1 MKNSIQIGAIAPKT
15 VYLVKSVKRNADG
28 SEQLVWLNK
37 NVDTKNIS
45 LTFETDNVRS
55 SKRLGTKRKVKA
67 IQTFPEL
74 TAEEICYLIYD
85 NLAPTVQSFVQE
97 LVRKDVVKDNAD
109 ISEERVATLVEIALE
124 KDMQHYVELALSQ
137 MPERVKLNGNFQI
150 IQQEFAI
157 AISPY
162 VKGSNKAFIDDL
174 ATAIDEYGKYQ
185 SFGKRFIGS
194 AIRGAFQQYK
204 KGQLMSLMIN
214 ARGEFDINL
223 LGTIPVA
230 DQNKILQLISDRMFG
245 VKNGSTYTTSIFK
258 RPNAKSSLLKTV
270 NGEYILQ
277 TQNVIDVTSQLGIS
291 EEEWLAMSTHLLVE
305 HDANSQGIIDAR
317 LARQNSVVA
326 NLDKDE
332 AEEEE
337 DEQEAVAK
345 LEGTEE
351 EEE

>member
-1 MKNSIQIGAIAPKT
+1 
-15 VYLVKSVKRNADG
+15 
-28 SEQLVWLNK
+28 
-37 NVDTKNIS
+37 
-45 LTFETDNVRS
+45 
-55 SKRLGTKRKVKA
+55 
-67 IQTFPEL
+67 
-74 TAEEICYLIYD
+74 
-85 NLAPTVQSFVQE
+85 
-97 LVRKDVVKDNAD
+97 
-109 ISEERVATLVEIALE
+109 
-124 KDMQHYVELALSQ
+124 
-137 MPERVKLNGNFQI
+137 
-150 IQQEFAI
+150 
-157 AISPY
+157 
-162 VKGSNKAFIDDL
+162 
-174 ATAIDEYGKYQ
+174 
-185 SFGKRFIGS
+185 
-194 AIRGAFQQYK
+194 
-204 KGQLMSLMIN
+204 MSLMMN
-214 ARGEFDINL
+214 AKGLFDINL
-223 LGTIPVA
+223 LETIPVA

-326 NLDKDE
+326 NLDKDD

-337 DEQEAVAK
+337 DEQETVAK